1 MRKPYCVYTIWLSA
15 EAIDLGRPYWILHPV
30 SCYTPEAATT
40 VSKCS
45 WGWTQKA
52 SETCWVILQLL
63 INILPSC
70 ITLVLYIYYWSS
82 VVRLYVHI
90 TIVVRTYA
98 LYSWFRYFTLVV
110 VKLGVCN
117 GMMINLPSS
126 KERRAWLVIISNQCP
141 WHMQQYSVM
150 INSVTE

>member
-1 MRKPYCVYTIWLSA
+1 M
-15 EAIDLGRPYWILHPV
+15 
-30 SCYTPEAATT
+30 
-40 VSKCS
+40 
-45 WGWTQKA
+45 
-52 SETCWVILQLL
+52 QLL

-70 ITLVLYIYYWSS
+70 ITLVLDIYYWSS
-82 VVRLYVHI
+82 VVRLYVQI